1 MSRPWT
7 TWLVAALILA
17 GCGETAPSATPP
29 TAARVETTPTSP
41 PVSQSTSLAPSTSAT
56 TIPNA
61 SWHLVA
67 VGDSIPFGGQD
78 CGGCEAFPQL
88 FGEWIKNTTGKTV
101 DVSNLTQ
108 HNNLTA
114 ARMAVELPQSW
125 RKPIRDA
132 LRQADIITVTIGHND
147 TPWNA
152 VDDACDQA
160 HGFFD
165 GNTSAS
171 WDILVG
177 PCLDTE
183 VARYRKNL
191 DAILTEIT
199 ALRAGQPTA
208 IRLTTQ
214 YADIPGDPCC
224 PPEATKASTT
234 VKDAFNTAACE
245 VAAQHDVV
253 CIDVYHA
260 FNGPDGSQD
269 AGPLLGPDHTHPSA
283 AGQQRIADLLEAAGL
298 APLQ

>member
-1 MSRPWT
+1 M
-7 TWLVAALILA
+7 WLVIALILA
-17 GCGETAPSATPP
+17 GCGDTEPSTTPP
-29 TAARVETTPTSP
+29 TAANPETTQTSLP
-41 PVSQSTSLAPSTSAT
+41 GSQPTSLAPSTSAT
-56 TIPNA
+56 TIPEPH
-61 SWHLVA
+61 WRLVA
-67 VGDSIPFGGQD
+67 VGDSIPVGGQD

-88 FGEWIKNTTGKTV
+88 FGEWIENTTGRTV
-101 DVSNLTQ
+101 DISNLTQ
-108 HNNLTA
+108 HDNLTA
-114 ARMAVELPQSW
+114 ARMAVELPQSET
-125 RKPIRDA
+125 ILDA

-152 VDDACDQA
+152 IDDTCDQD

-165 GNTSAS
+165 GNESAT
-171 WDILVG
+171 WDVLVG

-199 ALRAGQPTA
+199 ALRAGRPTA

-234 VKDAFNTAACE
+234 IKDAFNSVACE

-260 FNGPDGSQD
+260 FNGPDGSQA
-269 AGPLLGPDHTHPSA
+269 AGPLLAPDHTHPSA
-283 AGQQRIADLLEAAGL
+283 AGQQRIADLLAAAGL